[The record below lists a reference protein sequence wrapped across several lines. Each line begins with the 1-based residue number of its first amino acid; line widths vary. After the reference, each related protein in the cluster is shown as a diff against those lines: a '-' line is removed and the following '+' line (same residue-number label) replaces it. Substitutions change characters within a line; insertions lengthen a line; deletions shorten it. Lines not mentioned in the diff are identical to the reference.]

1 MIASRLD
8 DPGRGAIIVEHQRLH
23 EDDLTGH
30 LLPKGGWRHISL
42 PLVAEEEA
50 NYRIGSRIWTR
61 QVGEPLVPALYP
73 PDDIRKIRADR
84 GEAIFATQ
92 YQQNPMAS
100 QGELLQSKHIR
111 YFDELPAAAPHHL
124 ELRHR
129 REGQRKRQLHGLS
142 RDWVGRVPSLCDRCD
157 APAP

>member
-1 MIASRLD
+1 
-8 DPGRGAIIVEHQRLH
+8 
-23 EDDLTGH
+23 
-30 LLPKGGWRHISL
+30 
-42 PLVAEEEA
+42 
-50 NYRIGSRIWTR
+50 
-61 QVGEPLVPALYP
+61 LVPALYP

-100 QGELLQSKHIR
+100 QGELLQSEHIR
-111 YFDELPAAAPHHL
+111 YFDELPAAA
-124 ELRHR
+124 R
-129 REGQRKRQLHGLS
+129 RITLSFDTAVKVSESQLHGLS